1 MQADSIM
8 VTFHPIC
15 DSAAIGYSAVKLF
28 GARKYVDHGPITIF
42 DIGESGVGWRIE
54 KGIFDAKFVGE
65 VEGEKVGST
74 CVESGGTIG
83 AKDCFEFF
91 TVVSSNFGIDVGI
104 NDQLGSF
111 WDSLKD

>member
-1 MQADSIM
+1 M

-15 DSAAIGYSAVKLF
+15 NSSSIVYSAVKLF
-28 GARKYVDHGPITIF
+28 GARKYVDHGPIIIF
-42 DIGESGVGWRIE
+42 DIGESGVGWRIK

-74 CVESGGTIG
+74 CVASGGTMR

-91 TVVSSNFGIDVGI
+91 TVALSNFGIDVGA

-111 WDSLKD
+111 WDLLKD